1 MQKFFSFK
9 NFKLF
14 FYILFLYLLINL
26 SFFIILLPDWSY
38 KFFGDITIDQI
49 LFTLMLP
56 LNGTPNSIL
65 YLFVRYLIC
74 PVIAYS
80 TCVIFILMIITYLK
94 YFNKLLLSN
103 ILNLVYKNSKILII
117 SFIVLMALFM
127 TINFFRPQTRHKFYN
142 STKNII
148 DSNSLIAHACGQIDG
163 KDYTNSLE
171 SLLLAIRNG
180 YKFIE
185 MDLRI
190 TDDNKIVAIHDFNQF
205 IRMTGNANLN
215 NVFQDIIK
223 QKIYTQYTPLT
234 GEKINE
240 LFKKNKSLILVT
252 DKISDFD
259 ILLNNFNFTDRMIV
273 EVFSVK
279 KYKEA
284 LKKGIL
290 YPALCVY
297 TPDGLKS
304 IMKEDIKMITTS
316 IEFLK
321 SNINVFK
328 YFHKKGIV
336 IMVYGTPKINDEQ
349 FLKDNLGVTCS
360 LAYVD
365 SVLPKDKNND

>member
-142 STKNII
+142 STKNMI

>member
-185 MDLRI
+185 VDLRI

-290 YPALCVY
+290 YPALSVY
-297 TPDGLKS
+297 TLDGLKS

>member
-1 MQKFFSFK
+1 
-9 NFKLF
+9 
-14 FYILFLYLLINL
+14 
-26 SFFIILLPDWSY
+26 
-38 KFFGDITIDQI
+38 
-49 LFTLMLP
+49 
-56 LNGTPNSIL
+56 
-65 YLFVRYLIC
+65 
-74 PVIAYS
+74 
-80 TCVIFILMIITYLK
+80 
-94 YFNKLLLSN
+94 
-103 ILNLVYKNSKILII
+103 
-117 SFIVLMALFM
+117 MALFM

-185 MDLRI
+185 VDLRI

-290 YPALCVY
+290 YPALSVY
-297 TPDGLKS
+297 TLDGLKS

>member
-185 MDLRI
+185 IDLRI

-215 NVFQDIIK
+215 NIFQDIIK
-223 QKIYTQYTPLT
+223 QKIYTKYTPLT

-240 LFKKNKSLILVT
+240 LFNKNKNLILVT

-290 YPALCVY
+290 YPALCVD